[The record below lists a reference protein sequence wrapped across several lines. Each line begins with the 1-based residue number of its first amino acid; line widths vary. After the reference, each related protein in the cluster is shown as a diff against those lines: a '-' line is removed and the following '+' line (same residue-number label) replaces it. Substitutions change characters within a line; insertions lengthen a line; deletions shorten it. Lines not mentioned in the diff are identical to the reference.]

1 LVKGKEKRDKKV
13 IKKYGFEEM
22 VSFVLIAGSGDPSAV
37 QNDMPKEVESPQKSK
52 PWELVKLS

>member
-22 VSFVLIAGSGDPSAV
+22 VSFVLIAGSGGV
-37 QNDMPKEVESPQKSK
+37 YCG
-52 PWELVKLS
+52 